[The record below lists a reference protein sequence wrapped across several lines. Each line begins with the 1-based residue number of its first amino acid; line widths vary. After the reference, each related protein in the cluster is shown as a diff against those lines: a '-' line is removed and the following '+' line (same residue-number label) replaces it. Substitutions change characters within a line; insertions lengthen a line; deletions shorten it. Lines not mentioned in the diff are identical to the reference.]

1 MSSTQAPSPFKA
13 LNLAARRALH
23 GALWVAWAIG
33 SVGVQASTLNTA
45 QLGVAPNPAG
55 GSGPYSGLENQNGPA
70 SLAGTAT
77 GGANSSGA
85 GTVFVNWGVVKLT
98 GSAFGSLNTVARGIF
113 RDEVVI
119 TSPDVPN
126 GTAGMVTYA
135 VSVNGSLFTDEPG
148 TARASWAINTDLN
161 GGAFDLGA
169 GGSLTNGLY
178 AGSPFGTFT
187 ATVPFGFGATL
198 PLYVQLE
205 ASAQAAFNGSQGL
218 PNASFDLG
226 QSLYWGGIIGI
237 TVNGAPVSGF
247 NVSSTSGTD
256 YRNSMA
262 PIPEPGALAMMLAG
276 LGVLVGLHQRPA
288 GHRLGTKASSMT
300 NDCGGV

>member
-1 MSSTQAPSPFKA
+1 MSPTLTPSPIAA
-13 LNLAARRALH
+13 LNVAATPAGQTVR
-23 GALWVAWAIG
+23 GALLLAFALG
-33 SVGVQASTLNTA
+33 SAGAQATTLNTA
-45 QLGVAPNPAG
+45 QLGVAPNSAG
-55 GSGPYSGLENQNGPA
+55 GSGPYSGLDSRNGPA
-70 SLAGTAT
+70 SLAGAAT

-119 TSPDVPN
+119 TAPGIPN

-205 ASAQAAFNGSQGL
+205 ASAQAGYNGSQGL

-247 NVSSTSGTD
+247 NVSSASGTD

-262 PIPEPGALAMMLAG
+262 PVPEPGALGLMLAG
-276 LGVLVGLHQRPA
+276 LGVLVGLQR
-288 GHRLGTKASSMT
+288 RRRR
-300 NDCGGV
+300 